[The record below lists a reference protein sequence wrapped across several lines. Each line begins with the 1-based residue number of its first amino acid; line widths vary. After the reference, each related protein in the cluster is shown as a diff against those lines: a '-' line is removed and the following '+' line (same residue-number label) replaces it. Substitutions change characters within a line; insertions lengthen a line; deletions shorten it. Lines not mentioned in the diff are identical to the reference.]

1 MNKLDIEI
9 GDIVKAYETWYMVQN
24 INDSQLNVIDI
35 YEDEYCCIDKEN
47 VTEIKIPCQYKTIY
61 KREEPIL
68 DDKEKEYL
76 SAVIRPFK
84 EKVSYIVKHAEISD
98 YGGEEIYIYYKCMS
112 GEFNEIILPSFEAG
126 TMYKGMELYKKY
138 TLEELGL

>member
-1 MNKLDIEI
+1 MSKIDIKV

-68 DDKEKEYL
+68 DEVERRYL
-76 SAVIRPFK
+76 SAVIKPFRNKIKSIHKGRYGRHFEYEFIMIITIDK
-84 EKVSYIVKHAEISD
+84 EENICFPNFKK
-98 YGGEEIYIYYKCMS
+98 
-112 GEFNEIILPSFEAG
+112 G
-126 TMYKGMELYKKY
+126 TMYKGMEIGKNY